1 MINHQQYHLLFCCSR
16 TSLKLMRFS
25 LPFRYLFILT
35 ILLLGYYM
43 RAIIKHY
50 SYNNYCFKT
59 IISQK
64 KLYWRIKK
72 YRCRNV
78 VIYFAASRYY
88 IRSRFLNWDTGGGWN
103 CKRRGNYLFFFFFFT
118 NLTFGPEKK
127 RNVGEYYQ
135 MSMSAKKSR
144 RPIIKLV
151 MWRELATVVH
161 ILLKLAC
168 DELIMFQV
176 RAFFFFF
183 LRVRELLLVF
193 SFYWAWFAYRFDG
206 IDASLV

>member
-1 MINHQQYHLLFCCSR
+1 MLLYI
-16 TSLKLMRFS
+16 SLRA
-25 LPFRYLFILT
+25 
-35 ILLLGYYM
+35 
-43 RAIIKHY
+43 AIIFVHVFLIGTPEEVEIA
-50 SYNNYCFKT
+50 S
-59 IISQK
+59 
-64 KLYWRIKK
+64 
-72 YRCRNV
+72 V
-78 VIYFAASRYY
+78 VEITY
-88 IRSRFLNWDTGGGWN
+88 
-103 CKRRGNYLFFFFFFT
+103 FFFFFT

-183 LRVRELLLVF
+183 PACAWTFISIFFLLSVICISLRRDRCITCLIDCVQMSKAFLV
-193 SFYWAWFAYRFDG
+193 G
-206 IDASLV
+206 GP